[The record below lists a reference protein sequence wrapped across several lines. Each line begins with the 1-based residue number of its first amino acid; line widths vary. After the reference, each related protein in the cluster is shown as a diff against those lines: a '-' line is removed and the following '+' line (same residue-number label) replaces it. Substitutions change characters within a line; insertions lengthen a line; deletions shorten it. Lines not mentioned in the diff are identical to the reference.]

1 MCLILAK
8 LQHDLLPNYCLKAN
22 DNSNMELINEAL
34 EASSTHTSINTQ
46 LRTAKRYLKSTE
58 NSDYRYAIKEAIGAV
73 ESTLRIVLKDE
84 KITVGEALKK
94 IGKETDLHPAFA
106 KGISNLYGF
115 NSDSGGVRHGLKQD
129 EFEPNYSD
137 AKFMVTTYS
146 AFVNYIIEKFNI

>member
-58 NSDYRYAIKEAIGAV
+58 NSDYRNAIKEAIGAV

-94 IGKETDLHPAFA
+94 NRQRD
-106 KGISNLYGF
+106 
-115 NSDSGGVRHGLKQD
+115 
-129 EFEPNYSD
+129 
-137 AKFMVTTYS
+137 
-146 AFVNYIIEKFNI
+146 